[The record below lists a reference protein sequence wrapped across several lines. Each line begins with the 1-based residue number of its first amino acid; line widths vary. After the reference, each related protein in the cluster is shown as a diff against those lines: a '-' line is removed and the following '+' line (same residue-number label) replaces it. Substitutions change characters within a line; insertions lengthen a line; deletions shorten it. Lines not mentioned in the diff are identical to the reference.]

1 MVGKWGMSSDIGMVE
16 VLQEDASP
24 LDAAR
29 GHSERTQE
37 LVDTEVRRIVA
48 TAYTRVCAL
57 LQENRDRL
65 ERLTEALL
73 DKETLDEDAA
83 YVAADIAPVPAP
95 DFVS

>member
-1 MVGKWGMSSDIGMVE
+1 
-16 VLQEDASP
+16 
-24 LDAAR
+24 
-29 GHSERTQE
+29 
-37 LVDTEVRRIVA
+37 VRRIVA
-48 TAYTRVCAL
+48 TAYARVSAL

-73 DKETLDEDAA
+73 ENETLDEDAA